1 MATINQLSTA
11 GSISNGDLMAL
22 YSTDNGD
29 SRKVSMSVLKDFFST
44 SETGDIIQYSAPS
57 STGFTTTIQDT
68 DNNVWLILTPTTTMA
83 TGTIVLPTSPIDN
96 QEVLINSTN
105 EVTALTVNGGDYTIT
120 GEPST
125 LVANGFFKLKFN
137 VIVGTWYRIG

>member
-29 SRKVSMSVLKDFFST
+29 ARKVSMSALKDFFAT
-44 SETGDIIQYSAPS
+44 SSSGDIVQYSAPS

-68 DNNVWLILTPTTTMA
+68 DNNVWLVLTPTTTMA

-105 EVTALTVNGGDYTIT
+105 EVTTLAINGGNYTVT
-120 GEPST
+120 GEPSI
-125 LVANGFFKLKFN
+125 LLANGFFKLKFN
-137 VIVGTWYRIG
+137 VINGTWYRVA